1 MKIAMTGAT
10 GLIGRPLG
18 RSLIEDGHEL
28 VVLTRNS
35 RKAEKTYPDSE
46 LISWDAIAEAPPAR
60 LLSGCQAFIHL
71 SGENVAGGRW
81 TKQRREAIRDS
92 RVIGTRNLVECVL
105 RCRPLPKVLLSGS
118 AIGFYGD
125 RQDEEL
131 DESSAAGDGF
141 LAEVGIRWEEEA
153 QPAIEAGVRVAFLR
167 TGLVLSTQG
176 GALAKMLGPFRK
188 GLGGRLGG
196 GRQWMSWIHLEDE
209 VQAIRMALDNPEVSG
224 PINLTAP
231 HPVTNKEFTRTLAA
245 ALRRPALFPVP
256 AFVLKLVVGREMA
269 QQLLLQGQRAL
280 PKKLERHGFQ
290 FRFSQLEEAL
300 SDLLK
305 QSEGS

>member
-1 MKIAMTGAT
+1 MKIAITGAT
-10 GLIGRPLG
+10 GLIGGPLG

-35 RKAEKTYPDSE
+35 RKAEKSYPHSE

-60 LLSGCQAFIHL
+60 MLSGCQAFIHL
-71 SGENVAGGRW
+71 AGENVAGGRW

-92 RVIGTRNLVECVL
+92 RVIGTRNLVDCIV

-131 DESSAAGDGF
+131 DESSAAGEGF
-141 LAEVGIRWEEEA
+141 FAQLGTRWEEEA
-153 QPAIEAGVRVAFLR
+153 QPAVEAGVRVAFLR
-167 TGLVLSTQG
+167 SGIVLSTQG

-188 GLGGRLGG
+188 GLGGRLGS

-209 VQAIRMALDNPEVSG
+209 VQAIRMALENPEVAG
-224 PINLTAP
+224 PLNLTAP
-231 HPVTNKEFTRTLAA
+231 NPVTNKQFTRALAA
-245 ALRRPALFPVP
+245 ALRRPAICPVP
-256 AFVLKLVVGREMA
+256 AFALKLLVGKEMA
-269 QQLLLQGQRAL
+269 QQLLLQGQRVL
-280 PKKLERHGFQ
+280 PKKLEEYGFQ
-290 FRFSQLEEAL
+290 FRFGQLEEAL
-300 SDLLK
+300 SNLLK
-305 QSEGS
+305 